1 MLCLFHKYNVK
12 TLTKRDLRNH
22 ATKHFIYHAYKP
34 GILHNAMLIESPL
47 YDDYTSISR
56 RINRLSIKVEDV
68 TTDESKYNYVIIAID
83 RPIGIKITNR
93 GQWPIGK

>member
-1 MLCLFHKYNVK
+1 
-12 TLTKRDLRNH
+12 
-22 ATKHFIYHAYKP
+22 
-34 GILHNAMLIESPL
+34 MLIESPL

-83 RPIGIKITNR
+83 STIGIKITNR